1 MKIIKHFRAHRDMS
15 LNGHDKN
22 ARSNIEKTEV
32 INKYFSPEFGKRQKK
47 GYPSEGKVLSSP

>member
-1 MKIIKHFRAHRDMS
+1 MS